1 MKIGHYFRGVENSL
15 RMKKHCKVVLV
26 ATLFGAGSTL
36 YSNFRP
42 AGLPGLAII
51 LPQGGRDQ

>member
-15 RMKKHCKVVLV
+15 RMKKHRKVVLV

-36 YSNFRP
+36 YPNFRP
-42 AGLPGLAII
+42 AGFAGLAII
-51 LPQGGRDQ
+51 LSHRGDD